1 MSRKLRIEY
10 PGAIYHVMNRGDQRE
25 DIFRDD
31 HDRQKFLATLG
42 EACAKTEWQVHAYC
56 LMRNHFHLVL
66 ETPQPNLV
74 FGMKWLLGVYTSG
87 KGIPK
92 DSEAGRQQFA
102 SLMERRRA
110 EESAADYEQIRRDWV
125 LGSEAFRQEL
135 LAAVV
140 ERVGPSHYGAQ
151 RQETGLQKAERVVK
165 EELERLG
172 WDEDQ
177 LRARPKGHRSK
188 VMLARRLRQ
197 ETTMSLKWIAGR
209 LQMGTWTYVSNLL
222 NEPPETQPQAQEVLP
237 LCQ

>member
-1 MSRKLRIEY
+1 MSRKLRLEY
-10 PGAIYHVMNRGDQRE
+10 PGAMYHVMSREDQRE

-31 HDRQKFLATLG
+31 DDREKFLSTLG

-66 ETPQPNLV
+66 ETPQSNLV

-92 DSEAGRQQFA
+92 DSEAGRRQFG
-102 SLMERRRA
+102 LQMEHRRA
-110 EESAADYEQIRRDWV
+110 EESSADYEQIRRDWV

-135 LAAVV
+135 LAAAV

-151 RQETGLQKAERVVK
+151 RQETGLQKAEQMVK
-165 EELERLG
+165 EELARLG

-177 LRARPKGHRSK
+177 LRGRRKGHGAK

-197 ETTMSLKWIAGR
+197 ETTMSLKWIAQR
-209 LQMGTWTYVSNLL
+209 LQMGSWTYVSNLL
-222 NEPPETQPQAQEVLP
+222 NEPPQTQPQAQEVLR

>member
-10 PGAIYHVMNRGDQRE
+10 PGAMYHVMNRGDQRE

-31 HDRQKFLATLG
+31 DDRQKFLFTLG
-42 EACAKTEWQVHAYC
+42 ETCTKTEWQVHAYC

-74 FGMKWLLGVYTSG
+74 FGMKWLLGVYTSA
-87 KGIPK
+87 KGIPG
-92 DSEAGRQQFA
+92 DTEAGRGQFA
-102 SLMERRRA
+102 SLMERRRG
-110 EESAADYEQIRRDWV
+110 EESGADYEQIRRDWV

-135 LAAVV
+135 LAAVG

-151 RQETGLQKAERVVK
+151 RQETGLQKAERIVR
-165 EELERLG
+165 EEIERLG
-172 WDEDQ
+172 WREEE
-177 LRARPKGHRSK
+177 LCAHRKGHRAK
-188 VMLARRLRQ
+188 VLLARRLRQ
-197 ETTMSLKWIAGR
+197 ETTMSLKWIAER

-222 NEPPETQPQAQEVLP
+222 NEPPETQPQAQEVLS

>member
-10 PGAIYHVMNRGDQRE
+10 PGAMYHVMNRGDQRE

-31 HDRQKFLATLG
+31 QDRQKFLSTLG
-42 EACAKTEWQVHAYC
+42 EACAKTDWQVQAYR

-74 FGMKWLLGVYTSG
+74 FGRKWLLGVYTSA

-92 DSEAGRQQFA
+92 DSEAGRRQFG

-110 EESAADYEQIRRDWV
+110 EESVADYEQNRRDWV

-135 LAAVV
+135 LAGMA
-140 ERVGPSHYGAQ
+140 ERVGPSHYGAR
-151 RQETGLQKAERVVK
+151 RQETGLQKAERIVM
-165 EELERLG
+165 EQMGRLG
-172 WDEDQ
+172 WNEDQ
-177 LRARPKGHRSK
+177 LRARCKGHRSK
-188 VMLARRLRQ
+188 VLLARCLRQ
-197 ETTMSLKWIAGR
+197 ETTMSLKWIAHR
-209 LQMGTWTYVSNLL
+209 LQMGFWTYVSDLL
-222 NEPPETQPQAQEVLP
+222 NAPPETQPQVQEVLP